1 MARHANQAPALG
13 LAMPQKVLTQLVIGL
28 AAGLRNGLVPLGL
41 RRPKESIS
49 LSLEVLAQHVAHP
62 VRVRSKPVVMVA
74 PFAQLDGIEDARV
87 IEDTN
92 RRLVV
97 G

>member
-1 MARHANQAPALG
+1 
-13 LAMPQKVLTQLVIGL
+13 MPQKVLTQLVIGL

-62 VRVRSKPVVMVA
+62 VWVGAEPVVMVA
-74 PFAQLDGIEDARV
+74 PLTQLDCIEDASA
-87 IEDTN
+87 IQDTD